1 MSRICGLYP
10 CSTFHH
16 QGPIVS
22 LYIPCGY
29 SGSPGR
35 CCDDLNK
42 FVYLQ
47 IVPLSLHLYQSA
59 MEVFHYNWSRVMLVM
74 QLCYGHYP
82 GLVGVG
88 SQLVLHPANS
98 LLLLLVVVKQG
109 LCFLRFSQKMLYRT
123 IQPLYFPVFFHRWS
137 AVDVWIK
144 LRCIDLD
151 NVSCIYVLGR
161 VR

>member
-1 MSRICGLYP
+1 MSRICSLYP

-22 LYIPCGY
+22 LYTPCEY

-47 IVPLSLHLYQSA
+47 IVHLYQSP

-74 QLCYGHYP
+74 QVCCGHYP
-82 GLVGVG
+82 GLVAAK
-88 SQLVLHPANS
+88 SQLVLCLANP
-98 LLLLLVVVKQG
+98 LLLQLVVVK
-109 LCFLRFSQKMLYRT
+109 
-123 IQPLYFPVFFHRWS
+123 
-137 AVDVWIK
+137 
-144 LRCIDLD
+144 
-151 NVSCIYVLGR
+151 
-161 VR
+161 